1 MNKVIPEHFCSF
13 TFMVVL
19 FGLCLLS
26 ELLPSPMWSF
36 SCRTCFAWIQVALLL
51 VIIICTYALESP
63 CLSVILSCLS
73 FCVSRLCP
81 QPGIWGLSFE
91 PKPFPISSLL
101 LSLKKKKKKIKLML
115 LLCLV
120 DFVLMVL
127 SPVFYP
133 RKFSSTCCSEIT
145 FLYGSCWAARR
156 W

>member
-1 MNKVIPEHFCSF
+1 MNKVIPEHFYSF

-26 ELLPSPMWSF
+26 ELLPSPVWSF
-36 SCRTCFAWIQVALLL
+36 SCRTCCFAWIQVALLL
-51 VIIICTYALESP
+51 VIIICAYALESP
-63 CLSVILSCLS
+63 CLSVILSCQS
-73 FCVSRLCP
+73 FCVSRPCP
-81 QPGIWGLSFE
+81 QPGISGLSFGY
-91 PKPFPISSLL
+91 PFLSLL
-101 LSLKKKKKKIKLML
+101 FFFPLKKIIKLML